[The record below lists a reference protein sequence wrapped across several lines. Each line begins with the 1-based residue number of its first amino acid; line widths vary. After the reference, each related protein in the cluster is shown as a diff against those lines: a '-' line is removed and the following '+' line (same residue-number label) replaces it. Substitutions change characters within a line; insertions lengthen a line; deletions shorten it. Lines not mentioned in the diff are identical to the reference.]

1 MKKRYTE
8 EQIVGMLKEHEE
20 GLSIS
25 EVCRKYGVAGST
37 FCGWRAK
44 FGGMQVSDVK
54 RLRQLEEE
62 NAKLKKLLGQAV
74 LDAEAM
80 RFALEKKY

>member
-1 MKKRYTE
+1 
-8 EQIVGMLKEHEE
+8 MLKEHEA
-20 GLSIS
+20 GLPMA

-54 RLRQLEEE
+54 KLRQLEEE
-62 NAKLKKLLGQAV
+62 NSKLKKLLGQSV
-74 LDAEAM
+74 LDNEA
-80 RFALEKKY
+80 LS